1 MHAFDGLIQW
11 LQPLPQPMSLLVIA
25 LATVVGGLMRG
36 FTGFGAAMIIIPVVA
51 LVTLPRD
58 AVVYHALI
66 EIPTALQLLP
76 DGLRNARR
84 STVLPM
90 MLGLVLAVP
99 VGMLLLVSLP
109 AEIMRI
115 AMSVAVLFLVT
126 FMWAGVRL
134 PPPRGN
140 WAGIVGG
147 TAGGILQGGAGVG
160 GPPIAAAL
168 MARRDTPR
176 ETRGNV
182 LVMMA
187 LIIFVSIPAQYAFG
201 LFNREVLILA
211 AVMAPAYVISTV
223 VGSLL
228 FRRTGGRNY
237 RAIAML
243 ILALTALGTLV
254 ASLA

>member
-1 MHAFDGLIQW
+1 MQPLDHLIQW
-11 LQPLPQPMSLLVIA
+11 LQPLPPPVSLLVIV
-25 LATVVGGLMRG
+25 LVTIVGGVMRG
-36 FTGFGAAMIIIPVVA
+36 FTGFGAAMVIIPVVA

-76 DGLRNARR
+76 DGLRHARR

-109 AEIMRI
+109 PDPMRVG
-115 AMSVAVLFLVT
+115 MSVAVLGLVV

-140 WAGIVGG
+140 WAGILGG
-147 TAGGILQGGAGVG
+147 TAGGILQGSAGVG

-168 MARRDTPR
+168 MARRDPAG

-187 LIIFVSIPAQYAFG
+187 LIILVSIPAQYAYD
-201 LFNREVLILA
+201 LFTREVLILG
-211 AVMAPAYVISTV
+211 VMMAPAYVASTIL
-223 VGSLL
+223 GTWL

-237 RAIAML
+237 RAIAL
-243 ILALTALGTLV
+243 GILAMTAIGTLV
-254 ASLA
+254 ASVL

>member
-1 MHAFDGLIQW
+1 MQALDQLVQW
-11 LQPLPQPMSLLVIA
+11 LQPLPPPVSLLVIV
-25 LATVVGGLMRG
+25 LITIVGGVMRG
-36 FTGFGAAMIIIPVVA
+36 FTGFGAALVIIPVVA
-51 LVTLPRD
+51 LVTVPRD

-76 DGLRNARR
+76 DGVRHARR
-84 STVLPM
+84 STILPM
-90 MLGLVLAVP
+90 MLGLILAVP
-99 VGMLLLVSLP
+99 FGMLLLVTLP
-109 AEIMRI
+109 PDVMRV
-115 AMSVAVLFLVT
+115 AMSVAVLGLVV

-140 WAGIVGG
+140 WAGILGG

-168 MARRDTPR
+168 MARRDDAG

-187 LIIFVSIPAQYAFG
+187 LIILVSIPAQYAFD
-201 LFNREVLILA
+201 LFNREVVILG
-211 AVMAPAYVISTV
+211 VLMAPAYVLSTIF
-223 VGSLL
+223 GTWL

-237 RAIAML
+237 RAIAL
-243 ILALTALGTLV
+243 GVLAMTAIGTLA
-254 ASLA
+254 ASLL